1 MSAGFVVPEISA
13 KALEALGFFETRDRA
28 ADIGGGLYVAKS
40 DDAPDWVSE
49 LVYAIHQDGYL
60 VPDDWHYRTLRDAL
74 SYLAN
79 DVGDDMPD
87 DVEFAESVTDVY
99 TADLNSWL
107 SETAGA
113 HDYCDEALAEF
124 WGDAH
129 AGRSLSEQ
137 IRAGQLLAAMRIYAI
152 ALARI
157 ESELE
162 R

>member
-13 KALEALGFFETRDRA
+13 KALEALGFFETRERA

-49 LVYAIHQDGYL
+49 LVYAVHQDGYL
-60 VPDDWHYRTLRDAL
+60 LPDDWHYQVTRDAL

-79 DVGDDMPD
+79 IGDDIPD
-87 DVEFAESVTDVY
+87 DVEFSESAVDIY
-99 TADLNSWL
+99 TADLNRWL

-124 WGDAH
+124 WAD
-129 AGRSLSEQ
+129 SLSAQ
-137 IRAGQLLAAMRIYAI
+137 IQAGQGLAAMRICRLVTS
-152 ALARI
+152 AL
-157 ESELE
+157 ESELT